1 MMRQKI
7 QRHTSGYFAL
17 AACLLA
23 CGLMACQPEK
33 QEDKADDSGLFK
45 TESIAW
51 EEKQSAEGCKLSAD
65 YPAENDN
72 ALSQNVREWINEQLG
87 GTYNGDLGDG
97 KKLIESYGQARAEQ
111 IRQDIAEFGE
121 NTAMGQSCYYV
132 QLKKL
137 FETTLFVTYTNEVYE
152 YAGGAHGSEF
162 LGGAVFRKADGR
174 KFGWD
179 MFTENGKEKLR
190 GMIKQALQ
198 KKYFRTDNE
207 KEFYDMLLIDNAD
220 IQFPL
225 PVTPPIC
232 RPQGVQFIYQ
242 QYEIAPYAAGSPT
255 CTIPYDSLTTAFTTT
270 MQPLA
275 ASVTDSIARAT
286 AYGYQK

>member
-1 MMRQKI
+1 MKQNI
-7 QRHTSGYFAL
+7 QLHTAW

-23 CGLMACQPEK
+23 FGLTACQPDKK
-33 QEDKADDSGLFK
+33 QQDTTANNGLLK

-51 EEKQSAEGCKLSAD
+51 EEKESTEGCKLSID
-65 YPAENDN
+65 YPAENGN
-72 ALSQNVREWINEQLG
+72 ALSQNIREWINEQLG
-87 GTYNGDLGDG
+87 GTYNGDLNDG
-97 KKLIESYGQARAEQ
+97 KKLMEYYGKARAEQ
-111 IRQDIAEFGE
+111 IRKDIAELGE

-137 FETTLFVTYTNEVYE
+137 FETKLFITYTNEVYE
-152 YAGGAHGSEF
+152 YAGGAHGSES
-162 LGGAVFRKADGR
+162 LTGAVFRKVDGR

-198 KKYFRTDNE
+198 KRYFKTDNE
-207 KEFYDMLLIDNAD
+207 KEFYDMLLVDNAD
-220 IQFPL
+220 VLFPL
-225 PVTPPIC
+225 PATPPIC
-232 RPQGVQFIYQ
+232 RAQGVQFTYQ

-270 MQPLA
+270 MRTLA
-275 ASVTDSIARAT
+275 ASVTDSLGQAT
-286 AYGYQK
+286 AYGYQQ